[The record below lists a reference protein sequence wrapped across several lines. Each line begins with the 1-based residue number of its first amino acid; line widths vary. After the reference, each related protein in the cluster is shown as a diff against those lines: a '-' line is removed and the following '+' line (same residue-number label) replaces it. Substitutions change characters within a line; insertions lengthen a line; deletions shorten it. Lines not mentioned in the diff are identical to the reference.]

1 MGFKP
6 TTCDKR
12 VETLRYFS
20 LPLTDFTPTSAIL
33 PRPSHRPLY
42 QFVTSFIHY
51 LPTGAN
57 LWPAILS
64 EPRDVTVTPSSGGP
78 PTFTIL
84 CIKSPGATVTWF
96 RNGKLVDIS
105 RNRQDLKVSSD
116 GSLHVTNALKG
127 RDEGSYQCLVSNRN
141 GAVLSRKATVK
152 FACKYCYLLHSWSLE
167 RQGFLPKLKIQDS
180 FCGCHLLLNV
190 WTTNPFKLIANPM
203 FIIDLVYIMAEILVC
218 THSNRHLC

>member
-1 MGFKP
+1 MQQQSVTRHQLRNYESDIRCHHKHSGVIAKKMKIKRDEFPMGFKP
-6 TTCDKR
+6 TTRDKR

-20 LPLTDFTPTSAIL
+20 LPLTNFTPTSAIL
-33 PRPSHRPLY
+33 PRPSPRPLY
-42 QFVTSFIHY
+42 RFVTSFMHY

-84 CIKSPGATVTWF
+84 CIKSPGTTVTWF

-116 GSLHVTNALKG
+116 GSLHITNALKG

-141 GAVLSRKATVK
+141 GAVLSSKATVK
-152 FACKYCYLLHSWSLE
+152 FACK
-167 RQGFLPKLKIQDS
+167 
-180 FCGCHLLLNV
+180 
-190 WTTNPFKLIANPM
+190 
-203 FIIDLVYIMAEILVC
+203 
-218 THSNRHLC
+218 